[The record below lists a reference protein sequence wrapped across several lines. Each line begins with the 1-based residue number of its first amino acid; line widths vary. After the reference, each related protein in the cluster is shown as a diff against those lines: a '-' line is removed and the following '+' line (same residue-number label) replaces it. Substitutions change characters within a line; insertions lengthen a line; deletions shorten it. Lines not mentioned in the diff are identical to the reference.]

1 MPKLKFATVLP
12 ISQFVIAVILLQ
24 LGDPRLSYVHTA
36 RLVCWGLNAP
46 AMVSRG
52 LGLLCG
58 RWGLPCLTGPIAGFY
73 TDDLFFLAGVVVVW
87 YLVGRALDQRRT
99 SQTVREVGR
108 AMTLIACSLLLALG
122 GLLLL
127 LGLDYLRNPRF
138 NSPNYPV
145 VAVPMLMWSP
155 SLIFLSGRGL
165 VRAIRHALRVSVR
178 TAQ

>member
-1 MPKLKFATVLP
+1 MPKLRFAAVLP

-24 LGDPRLSYVHTA
+24 CGDPRRSYVHTA
-36 RLVCWGLNAP
+36 RLVCWGLTAP
-46 AMVSRG
+46 AMLFRA
-52 LGLLCG
+52 LGLLLASCG
-58 RWGLPCLTGPIAGFY
+58 PTFPWLTQPILGFY

-99 SQTVREVGR
+99 SQTVRERGR
-108 AMTLIACSLLLALG
+108 AMALIACSLLLTSG

-138 NSPNYPV
+138 NNPNSLV
-145 VAVPMLMWSP
+145 VAVPVLVWSA

-165 VRAIRHALRVSVR
+165 VRAIRQIGRA
-178 TAQ
+178 